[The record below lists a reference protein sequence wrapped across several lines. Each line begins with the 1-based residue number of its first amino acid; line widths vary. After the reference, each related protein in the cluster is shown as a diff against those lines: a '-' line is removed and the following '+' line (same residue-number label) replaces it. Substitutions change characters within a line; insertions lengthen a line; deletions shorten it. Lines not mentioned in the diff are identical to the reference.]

1 MTNKLA
7 SFSRRRMLQMMSVMP
22 AVAGTAGASSLAWGA
37 SGFPSGPIT
46 IIVPNPPGLADA
58 LTRALAQALSIR
70 FKLPI
75 PVVNR
80 PGAAS
85 QVGTH
90 SITLAQ
96 PDGYTL
102 LMGTS
107 VPLAELPVL
116 SSTVPYKFPEDFSFV
131 SLVSAGNPW
140 VISASTNLKARTL
153 AEVVEY
159 AKANPGRVRYGSVG
173 VGSGGQMAMSLLEE
187 ATGAKFTHI
196 PYAGGVP
203 VATAVLAAEVDIGL
217 TGVGTMLQHGKTDR
231 VRLLAVTAKKRSSF
245 FPDLPTT
252 VESGYPTLVND
263 IWWGLVGPAGIPQP
277 VKERLAEEIKEAMH
291 DEVVTKMLKSWGLE
305 PAWLGPND
313 FSQFSKDYI
322 EKIRAFARTPA
333 GQQMKKDMAR

>member
-1 MTNKLA
+1 MTIDFA
-7 SFSRRRMLQMMSVMP
+7 SFSRRRMLQILAAIPS
-22 AVAGTAGASSLAWGA
+22 AAGAAGASTLAWGA
-37 SGFPSGPIT
+37 SDFPNGPIT

-58 LTRALAQALSIR
+58 LTRALAQGLSTR

-85 QVGTH
+85 QVGTRAV
-90 SITLAQ
+90 TLAA

-116 SSTVPYKFPEDFSFV
+116 STSVPYKFPEDFSFV

-140 VISASTNLKARTL
+140 VVSSSTNLKARTL
-153 AEVVEY
+153 ADVVEY

-203 VATAVLAAEVDIGL
+203 VATAVLAGEIDVGV
-217 TGVGTMLQHGKTDR
+217 TGVGTMLQHARSDR
-231 VRLLAVTAKKRSSF
+231 VRLLAVTATKRSSY
-245 FPDLPTT
+245 FPEVPTT
-252 VESGYPTLVND
+252 VECGYPSMVND
-263 IWWGLVGPAGIPQP
+263 IWWGIVGPAGVPQP
-277 VKERLAEEIKEAMH
+277 IRQRLAQEIKEAMQ
-291 DEVVTKMLKSWGLE
+291 DEVFTKMLVAWGLE
-305 PAWLGPND
+305 PAWLGPED
-313 FSQFSKDYI
+313 FSRFATDYL
-322 EKIRAFARTPA
+322 KLVRAFAETPA
-333 GQQMKKDMAR
+333 GQQMKKEMAR